1 MINFKFRNERKYVRR
16 RIIAVAILSLLLI
29 VALNQAFSF
38 VSAKTLQFVDTIQ
51 VSAIE
56 NVREK
61 IDSGEL
67 SVKSYIV
74 NDGEKLW
81 DIAESIIAESSINV
95 DTREIVNVIKN
106 INAAMDV
113 DVSVLHEGQEIY
125 IPINIEEAL

>member
-1 MINFKFRNERKYVRR
+1 MKIKFRNERKYVRR

-29 VALNQAFSF
+29 IALNQAFSF
-38 VSAKTLQFVDTIQ
+38 VSAKTLEIVDTIQ
-51 VSAIE
+51 VSTVE

-61 IDSGEL
+61 IDNGEL

-74 NDGEKLW
+74 SEGERLW
-81 DIAESIIAESSINV
+81 NIAESIIAKAGINV
-95 DTREIVNVIKN
+95 DTREVVNVIKN

-113 DVSVLHEGQEIY
+113 DVNVLHEGQEIY

>member
-1 MINFKFRNERKYVRR
+1 MKIKFRNERKYVRR

-29 VALNQAFSF
+29 IALNQAFSF
-38 VSAKTLQFVDTIQ
+38 VSAKTLEIVDTIQ
-51 VSAIE
+51 VSTVE

-61 IDSGEL
+61 IDNGEL

-74 NDGEKLW
+74 SEGERLW
-81 DIAESIIAESSINV
+81 NIAESIIAKAGINV
-95 DTREIVNVIKN
+95 DTREVVNVIEN

-113 DVSVLHEGQEIY
+113 DVNVLHEGQEIY

>member
-1 MINFKFRNERKYVRR
+1 MKIKFRNERKFIRR
-16 RIIAVAILSLLLI
+16 RIIAVVLLSLLLI

-74 NDGEKLW
+74 SEKERLW
-81 DIAESIIAESSINV
+81 DIAEDAIAEAGINV
-95 DTREIVNVIKN
+95 DTRNVVNVIKN
-106 INAAMDV
+106 INNAMGIDV
-113 DVSVLHEGQEIY
+113 NVLHEGQEIY
-125 IPINIEEAL
+125 IPVDLSEAL

>member
-1 MINFKFRNERKYVRR
+1 MKMVKFRNERKYVRR

-29 VALNQAFSF
+29 AALNQAFSF
-38 VSAKTLQFVDTIQ
+38 VSAKTLELVDTIQ
-51 VSAIE
+51 LSTIE

-61 IDSGEL
+61 IDNGEL
-67 SVKSYIV
+67 SVKSYTISE
-74 NDGEKLW
+74 NEKIW
-81 DIAESIIAESSINV
+81 NIAESIIAESSINV

-125 IPINIEEAL
+125 IPINIEEVL

>member
-1 MINFKFRNERKYVRR
+1 MKIKFRNERKYVRR

-29 VALNQAFSF
+29 IALNQAFSF
-38 VSAKTLQFVDTIQ
+38 VSAKTLEIVDTIQ
-51 VSAIE
+51 VSTVE

-61 IDSGEL
+61 IDNGEL

-74 NDGEKLW
+74 SEGERLW
-81 DIAESIIAESSINV
+81 NIAESIIAKAGINV
-95 DTREIVNVIKN
+95 DTREVVNVIKN

>member
-1 MINFKFRNERKYVRR
+1 MKIKFRNERKFIRR
-16 RIIAVAILSLLLI
+16 RIIAVVLLSLLLI

-67 SVKSYIV
+67 SVKSYII
-74 NDGEKLW
+74 NDGERLW
-81 DIAESIIAESSINV
+81 DIAEDAIAEAGINV
-95 DTREIVNVIKN
+95 DTRNVVNVIKN
-106 INAAMDV
+106 INNAMGIDV
-113 DVSVLHEGQEIY
+113 NVLHEGQEIY
-125 IPINIEEAL
+125 IPVDLEEAL

>member
-1 MINFKFRNERKYVRR
+1 MKMVKFRNERKYVRR

-29 VALNQAFSF
+29 AALNQAFSF
-38 VSAKTLQFVDTIQ
+38 VSAKTLELVDTIQ
-51 VSAIE
+51 LSTIE

-61 IDSGEL
+61 IDNGEL
-67 SVKSYIV
+67 SVKSYTISE
-74 NDGEKLW
+74 NEKIW
-81 DIAESIIAESSINV
+81 NIAESIIAESSINV

>member
-1 MINFKFRNERKYVRR
+1 MKIKFRNERKYVRR
-16 RIIAVAILSLLLI
+16 RIIAIAILSLLLI

-38 VSAKTLQFVDTIQ
+38 VSAKTLEIVDTIQ
-51 VSAIE
+51 VSTVE

-61 IDSGEL
+61 IDNGEL

-74 NDGEKLW
+74 SEGERLW
-81 DIAESIIAESSINV
+81 NIAESIIAKAGINV
-95 DTREIVNVIKN
+95 DTREVVNVIEN

-113 DVSVLHEGQEIY
+113 DVNVLHEGQEIY